1 MKKLLYGIP
10 LALVQAMILPFTTA
24 LCASV
29 PLEAQEPPRAQ
40 QTPAGRAQG
49 PAGRAG
55 RGGPAGRGEA
65 EPAEPPQLV
74 LEREV
79 FTYPSFGRRNPFEPL
94 VGDASGPRF
103 EQMELRGVIYS
114 PDASRSVALLGLRGR
129 FEARLQQRVQQQT
142 AAAEAGTL
150 PTQIDTIMVPDRS
163 TRLKT
168 GESWGNVR
176 IVQIQRDHVI
186 VDVTDFGLTERRT
199 LTMTLI
205 RRGGQP

>member
-1 MKKLLYGIP
+1 MKKLVARIS
-10 LALVQAMILPFTTA
+10 LALVSA
-24 LCASV
+24 LV
-29 PLEAQEPPRAQ
+29 PIALVAQEPPRAQ
-40 QTPAGRAQG
+40 QTPAGRAQA

-55 RGGPAGRGEA
+55 RGGPAGRAGEAPPA

-74 LEREV
+74 LEREI
-79 FTYPSFGRRNPFEPL
+79 FRYPTFGRRNPFEPL

-114 PDASRSVALLGLRGR
+114 PDSNRSIALLGLRGR
-129 FEARLQQRVQQQT
+129 FEQRLQQRAAQQQQQ
-142 AAAEAGTL
+142 AEAGTL
-150 PTQIDTIMVPDRS
+150 PAQIDTIQVPDRS
-163 TRLKT
+163 MRVKV

-176 IVQIQRDHVI
+176 IVTINRDHVI

-199 LTMTLI
+199 LTMLV